1 MVSNFKC
8 LLVYGIIG
16 GPYLALLIIYTLC
29 K

>member
-16 GPYLALLIIYTLC
+16 GPYVVLLTIYTLC